1 LYAVYILVLAFN
13 ALRIFGYIESVNAV
27 FHELEGF
34 MMDSSDTFI
43 YLFIKQINLE
53 KVKQWLES
61 CSGEINN
68 VDTK

>member
-1 LYAVYILVLAFN
+1 
-13 ALRIFGYIESVNAV
+13 NAV

-53 KVKQWLES
+53 KAKQWLES